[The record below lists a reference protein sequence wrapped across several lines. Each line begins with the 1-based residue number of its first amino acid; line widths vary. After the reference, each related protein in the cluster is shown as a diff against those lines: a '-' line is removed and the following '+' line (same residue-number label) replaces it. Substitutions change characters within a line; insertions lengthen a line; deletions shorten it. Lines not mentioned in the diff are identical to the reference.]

1 MLRLI
6 FDFDGP
12 IMDISDRYYRV
23 YQICLEKTQL
33 PDQKLNILSQKEF
46 WDLKRD
52 RIKETEIGKI
62 SGLNEDQCV
71 KFAQLRNK
79 LAHQLEFLVLDQPIP
94 GAIATL
100 ERLKQLPDVELVV
113 MTMRKQQE
121 LELALKQHN
130 LERFFPSDLAEV
142 QSDRRYCIPNDYVK
156 KSDLEDKPLLMTRAL
171 QKLPPVTQTW
181 MIGDKEADIVAA
193 QKHQIKII
201 AVLSGIRNRQQLEPY
216 QPDFIVNDVTEA
228 IKLILP

>member
-12 IMDISDRYYRV
+12 IMDIADRYYRV
-23 YQICLEKTQL
+23 YQICLEKTQF
-33 PDQKLNILSQKEF
+33 PDQKLNILSQRDF

-52 RIKETEIGKI
+52 RIAERDIGKI
-62 SGLNEDQCV
+62 SGLNEEQCG
-71 KFAQLRNK
+71 KFAQLRHQ
-79 LAHQLEFLVLDQPIP
+79 LAHQLDFLVFDQPIS

-121 LELALKQHN
+121 LELALKQHE
-130 LERFFPSDLAEV
+130 LERFFPC
-142 QSDRRYCIPNDYVK
+142 DRRYCIPNDYVK

-171 QKLPPVTQTW
+171 QELPPVTQTW

-201 AVLSGIRNRQQLEPY
+201 AVLSGIRNRSQLEPY
-216 QPDFIVNDVTEA
+216 QPDLIVNNVTEA
-228 IKLILP
+228 INQILHLSLNSD